1 MQALVWHGPHDL
13 RLEDVREPGCGEGE
27 AIVEVRYAGICGS
40 DLTIYNGKHT
50 RAKPPTIL
58 GHEFAG
64 VVVERRGSSYPEIQV
79 GTRVA
84 INPAYAC
91 GQCELC
97 QAGHGHICQRKGLY
111 GVDSDG
117 AFARYVKV
125 ALQAPHPLP
134 AEASFEEGALLEPLA
149 VAVRAVHLG
158 GVAFG
163 ESVLVL
169 GGGPIGLLSAQVAR
183 VAGARQVLLV
193 EPQAFRKNLA
203 ESMGFPVLTPEEAT
217 REHVLTLTGGKGIHV
232 VVDAAGVPSAA
243 RLSTQ
248 LVKRRGRIVVVA
260 VYKEPVPVDLI
271 TLGYGEMQILGS
283 CIYTPEDYRR
293 SVGLLEE
300 KRVTLT
306 PLVTHRLPL
315 AEGISAIEQLTK
327 GMSAQ
332 KVLLAVS

>member
-1 MQALVWHGPHDL
+1 MEGLVWHGPHDI
-13 RLEDVREPGCGEGE
+13 RLEDVPEPVCSEGE
-27 AIVEVRYAGICGS
+27 AIVEVRYVGICGS
-40 DLTIYNGKHT
+40 DLTIYQGKHT

-64 VVVERRGSSYPEIQV
+64 VVVERRGEDYPEIQV
-79 GTRVA
+79 GDRVA
-84 INPAYAC
+84 VNPTYAC

-97 QAGHGHICQRKGLY
+97 RSGHGHICHQKGLY
-111 GVDSDG
+111 GVDTDG
-117 AFARYVKV
+117 GFARYVKV
-125 ALQAPHPLP
+125 ALQSPHQLP
-134 AEASFEEGALLEPLA
+134 ADASFEEGALLEPLA

-158 GVAFG
+158 RLAFG
-163 ESVLVL
+163 ESALVL
-169 GGGPIGLLSAQVAR
+169 GGGPIGLLSAEVAR

-193 EPQAFRKNLA
+193 EPQAFRKKLA
-203 ESMGFPVLTPEEAT
+203 ESMGFSVLTPEEAT
-217 REHVLTLTGGKGIHV
+217 REHVLELTGGRGIDV
-232 VVDAAGVPSAA
+232 VVDAAGVPPAA
-243 RLSTQ
+243 CLSTQ

-283 CIYTPEDYRR
+283 CVYTPQDFGK

-300 KRVTLT
+300 KRVELT

-315 AEGISAIEQLTK
+315 AEGIGAIERLTK